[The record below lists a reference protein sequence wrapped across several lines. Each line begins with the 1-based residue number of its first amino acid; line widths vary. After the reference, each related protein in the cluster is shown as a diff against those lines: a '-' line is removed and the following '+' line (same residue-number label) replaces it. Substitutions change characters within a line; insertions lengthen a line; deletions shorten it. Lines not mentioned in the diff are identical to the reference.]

1 MCSSL
6 SVDSTSCLLQLPTL
20 KKIMDNSDQFYYVE
34 VPRRKV
40 ELIDKLVE
48 LSKNS
53 GTTIESEK
61 DWEIVAKLFE
71 FFKAEFPEDYAYFLQ
86 GIAQIKREHNYGK
99 AFIKQG
105 SGMMQHQME
114 IPEKFAELIYAIF
127 PDQKFDRDFVRGL
140 ARTLPILKVASS
152 I

>member
-1 MCSSL
+1 MEN
-6 SVDSTSCLLQLPTL
+6 T
-20 KKIMDNSDQFYYVE
+20 DQFYYVE

-40 ELIDKLVE
+40 EIIDKLVE

-53 GTTIESEK
+53 STTIESDR

-71 FFKAEFPEDYAYFLQ
+71 FFKVEFPQDYQYFLI
-86 GIAQIKREHNYGK
+86 GIAQMKSNYNHGK
-99 AFIKQG
+99 AFIKEG
-105 SGMMQHQME
+105 EAMVQHQME

-140 ARTLPILKVASS
+140 AKTLPILKVASS

>member
-1 MCSSL
+1 
-6 SVDSTSCLLQLPTL
+6 
-20 KKIMDNSDQFYYVE
+20 MDNADQIYYVE

-40 ELIDKLVE
+40 QIIDALVE

-53 GTTIESEK
+53 STSIQTNK
-61 DWEIVAKLFE
+61 DWEIVEKLFE
-71 FFKAEFPEDYAYFLQ
+71 FFKTEFPEDYQHFLI
-86 GIAQIKREHNYGK
+86 GIAQIKRDHNYGK
-99 AFIKQG
+99 AFIKDG

>member
-1 MCSSL
+1 ME
-6 SVDSTSCLLQLPTL
+6 
-20 KKIMDNSDQFYYVE
+20 NADQFYYVE

-40 ELIDKLVE
+40 EIIDKLVE

-53 GTTIESEK
+53 GTTIENDK
-61 DWEIVAKLFE
+61 DWEIVEKLFE
-71 FFKAEFPEDYAYFLQ
+71 FFKMEFPEDYAYFLQ
-86 GIAQIKREHNYGK
+86 GIAHMRSQHNYGT
-99 AFIKQG
+99 AIIKEG
-105 SGMMQHQME
+105 DAMMQHQME

-140 ARTLPILKVASS
+140 AKTLPILKVASK

>member
-1 MCSSL
+1 MN
-6 SVDSTSCLLQLPTL
+6 TA
-20 KKIMDNSDQFYYVE
+20 DQIYYVE
-34 VPRRKV
+34 VPRKKV

-53 GTTIESEK
+53 GTTIETEK
-61 DWEIVAKLFE
+61 DWEIVEKLFD
-71 FFKAEFPEDYAYFLQ
+71 FFKSEFPEAYSEYLVSISHLRSQ
-86 GIAQIKREHNYGK
+86 HSYGNAIIKEGD
-99 AFIKQG
+99 
-105 SGMMQHQME
+105 SMLQHQLE

-140 ARTLPILKVASS
+140 SRTLPILRVASK

>member
-1 MCSSL
+1 
-6 SVDSTSCLLQLPTL
+6 
-20 KKIMDNSDQFYYVE
+20 MDNTDQFYYVE

-40 ELIDKLVE
+40 QIIDALVE

-53 GTTIESEK
+53 STSIQTNK
-61 DWEIVAKLFE
+61 DWEIVEKLFE
-71 FFKAEFPEDYAYFLQ
+71 FFKTEFPEDYQHFLI
-86 GIAQIKREHNYGK
+86 GIAQIKRDHNYGK
-99 AFIKQG
+99 AFIKEG
-105 SGMMQHQME
+105 ESMVQHQME

>member
-1 MCSSL
+1 
-6 SVDSTSCLLQLPTL
+6 
-20 KKIMDNSDQFYYVE
+20 MDKTEQFYYVE

-40 ELIDKLVE
+40 QIIDALVE

-53 GTTIESEK
+53 STSIQTDK
-61 DWEIVAKLFE
+61 DWEIVEKLFD
-71 FFKAEFPEDYAYFLQ
+71 FFKVEFPEDYAYFLQ
-86 GIAQIKREHNYGK
+86 GIAQIRSNYNHGK
-99 AFIKQG
+99 AFIKEG

-140 ARTLPILKVASS
+140 AKTLPILKVASS

>member
-1 MCSSL
+1 M
-6 SVDSTSCLLQLPTL
+6 PAL
-20 KKIMDNSDQFYYVE
+20 KTMENADQIYYVE

-40 ELIDKLVE
+40 QIIDRLVE

-61 DWEIVAKLFE
+61 DWEIVEKLFD
-71 FFKAEFPEDYAYFLQ
+71 FFKSEFPEDYQHFLI
-86 GIAQIKREHNYGK
+86 GISQMRSNYSYGK
-99 AFIKQG
+99 AFIKEG

-140 ARTLPILKVASS
+140 AKTLPILKVASS

>member
-1 MCSSL
+1 
-6 SVDSTSCLLQLPTL
+6 
-20 KKIMDNSDQFYYVE
+20 MDNADQIYYVE

-40 ELIDKLVE
+40 QIIDRLVE

-61 DWEIVAKLFE
+61 DWEIVEKLFE
-71 FFKAEFPEDYAYFLQ
+71 FFKTEFPEDYAYFLQ
-86 GIAQIKREHNYGK
+86 GIAQMRRDHNYGT
-99 AFIKQG
+99 AMIKEG
-105 SGMMQHQME
+105 DSMVQHQME

-140 ARTLPILKVASS
+140 AKTLPILKVASS

>member
-1 MCSSL
+1 MEN
-6 SVDSTSCLLQLPTL
+6 T
-20 KKIMDNSDQFYYVE
+20 DQFYYVE

-40 ELIDKLVE
+40 QIIDKLVE

-53 GTTIESEK
+53 GTTIESDK

-71 FFKAEFPEDYAYFLQ
+71 FFKTEFPEDYAYYLQ
-86 GIAQIKREHNYGK
+86 SIAMLRSQHNYGK

-105 SGMMQHQME
+105 DSMIQHQLE
-114 IPEKFAELIYAIF
+114 IPEKFAEMIYAIF

-140 ARTLPILKVASS
+140 SKTLPILRVASS

>member
-1 MCSSL
+1 
-6 SVDSTSCLLQLPTL
+6 
-20 KKIMDNSDQFYYVE
+20 MDNTDQFYYVE

-40 ELIDKLVE
+40 QIIDKLVE

-53 GTTIESEK
+53 GTTIESQK
-61 DWEIVAKLFE
+61 DWEIVEKLFE
-71 FFKAEFPEDYAYFLQ
+71 FFKLEFPEDYQYFLI
-86 GIAQIKREHNYGK
+86 GIAQMKSNYNYGK
-99 AFIKQG
+99 AFIKEG
-105 SGMMQHQME
+105 ESMIQHQME

-140 ARTLPILKVASS
+140 AKTLPILKVASS

>member
-1 MCSSL
+1 ME
-6 SVDSTSCLLQLPTL
+6 
-20 KKIMDNSDQFYYVE
+20 NADQIYYVE

-53 GTTIESEK
+53 STTIESEK
-61 DWEIVAKLFE
+61 DWEIVAKLFD
-71 FFKAEFPEDYAYFLQ
+71 FFKSEFPEDYSDYLIS
-86 GIAQIKREHNYGK
+86 IAHLRREHNYGK

-105 SGMMQHQME
+105 SGMMQHQLE

-140 ARTLPILKVASS
+140 SKTLPILKVASS

>member
-1 MCSSL
+1 ME
-6 SVDSTSCLLQLPTL
+6 
-20 KKIMDNSDQFYYVE
+20 NADQFYYVE

-53 GTTIESEK
+53 GTTIETEK
-61 DWEIVAKLFE
+61 DWEIVEKLFE
-71 FFKAEFPEDYAYFLQ
+71 FFKAEFPEDYSYYLQ
-86 GIAQIKREHNYGK
+86 SIAMLRSQHNYGK

-105 SGMMQHQME
+105 DAMIQHQLE
-114 IPEKFAELIYAIF
+114 IPEKFAEMIYAIF

-140 ARTLPILKVASS
+140 SKTLPILKVASS
-152 I
+152 L

>member
-1 MCSSL
+1 ME
-6 SVDSTSCLLQLPTL
+6 
-20 KKIMDNSDQFYYVE
+20 NADQIYYVE

-71 FFKAEFPEDYAYFLQ
+71 FFKSEFPEDYAEYLVS
-86 GIAQIKREHNYGK
+86 IAHLRSQHNYGN
-99 AFIKQG
+99 AIIKQNG
-105 SGMMQHQME
+105 GMMQHQLE

-140 ARTLPILKVASS
+140 SKTLPILKVASQ

>member
-1 MCSSL
+1 
-6 SVDSTSCLLQLPTL
+6 
-20 KKIMDNSDQFYYVE
+20 MDNTDQFYYVE
-34 VPRRKV
+34 VPRKKV
-40 ELIDKLVE
+40 EMIDKLVE

-53 GTTIESEK
+53 GTTIEDEK

-71 FFKAEFPEDYAYFLQ
+71 FFKVEFPEDYAYFLQ
-86 GIAQIKREHNYGK
+86 GITQMRSQYNYGT
-99 AFIKQG
+99 AMIKEG
-105 SGMMQHQME
+105 NGMIQHQME

-140 ARTLPILKVASS
+140 AKTLPILKVASS

>member
-1 MCSSL
+1 M
-6 SVDSTSCLLQLPTL
+6 PTL
-20 KKIMDNSDQFYYVE
+20 KTMENTDQFYYVE

-40 ELIDKLVE
+40 QIIDRLVE

-53 GTTIESEK
+53 GTTIESDA

-71 FFKAEFPEDYAYFLQ
+71 FFKSEFPEDYQHFLI
-86 GIAQIKREHNYGK
+86 GIAQMRSNYNYGK

-105 SGMMQHQME
+105 EGMVQHQME